1 MSPRERQ
8 LIDLLQT
15 FLGQDAPPVVPQSR
29 FDALGLDSLSSL
41 RFARKAEEALGI
53 EIDLEWLYDHPTV
66 EELARFLDTLDGGA
80 PVNAV
85 GHGPAL

>member
-15 FLGQDAPPVVPQSR
+15 FLGGGAPTVAPQSR

-41 RFARKAEEALGI
+41 RFARKAEEALGV
-53 EIDLEWLYDHPTV
+53 EVDLEWFYDHPTV
-66 EELARFLDTLDGGA
+66 EELARHLDMLEGA
-80 PVNAV
+80 PVAAADQES
-85 GHGPAL
+85 AL

>member
-15 FLGQDAPPVVPQSR
+15 FLGESAATVDPQSR

-41 RFARKAEEALGI
+41 RFARKAEESLGI
-53 EIDLEWLYDHPTV
+53 EVDLEWFYDHPTV
-66 EELARFLDTLDGGA
+66 QELARHLDMLADA
-80 PVNAV
+80 PIATA
-85 GHGPAL
+85 GRDSGL